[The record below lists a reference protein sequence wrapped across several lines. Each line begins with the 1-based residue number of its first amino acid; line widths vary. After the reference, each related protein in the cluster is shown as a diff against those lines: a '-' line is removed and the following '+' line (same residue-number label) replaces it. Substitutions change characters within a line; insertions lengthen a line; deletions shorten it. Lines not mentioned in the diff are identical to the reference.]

1 MLETNQKF
9 RTIIVERRT
18 KAGKWV
24 FHSKVIQ
31 ENPFTEKDIKHLASS
46 YKINFAILI
55 LDLLP

>member
-24 FHSKVIQ
+24 FHSKVIR
-31 ENPFTEKDIKHLASS
+31 ENPFTEEASLECMKDNS
-46 YKINFAILI
+46 AILI
-55 LDLLP
+55 LGLLL